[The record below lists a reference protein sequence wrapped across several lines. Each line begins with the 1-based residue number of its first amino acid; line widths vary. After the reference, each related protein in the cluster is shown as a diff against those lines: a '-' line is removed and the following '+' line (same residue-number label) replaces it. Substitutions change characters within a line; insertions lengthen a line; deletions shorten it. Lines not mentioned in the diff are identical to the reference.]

1 MECVGL
7 VLVGLL
13 QDGEVLLVLFVL
25 HLVVVEDASG
35 YTLLAA
41 SLHDIVGLRLV
52 SNKSIDRVVVFV
64 GHTELYVCSWHQ
76 HVWEPLP
83 LLLLYLHLHLPC

>member
-1 MECVGL
+1 MECVSL

-52 SNKSIDRVVVFV
+52 SYKSVD
-64 GHTELYVCSWHQ
+64 
-76 HVWEPLP
+76 
-83 LLLLYLHLHLPC
+83 